1 MSRAIVLVNSDTS
14 YLEHKLSE
22 LNYTTYAID
31 EFNHR
36 NIQKLQDLD
45 FIKSFINNVL
55 SNHGSSYL
63 VYGSGLENKKS
74 IYDLL
79 MKKLVV
85 KGNNLNI
92 LTKIYNLGS
101 LKNILEAHN
110 LKIPEDFEQ
119 DRSVENK
126 FIWKPL
132 YGSGGYGISLKAKSE
147 LSHYKQK
154 YLPGKTFSISFICN
168 KDGFKFLGFNNLLL
182 LKSFPDHPFVHAGA
196 ITIKLNETLQKT
208 ISAFKGLALDL
219 SLRGYN
225 NIDFKII
232 KNDVYILDINP
243 RITSTFKIYND
254 INDNRLLRLHINE
267 DDVSLSQLSCIKQT
281 SYGFVHL
288 FAKEDFFFKKY
299 LNENWITNIPK
310 EGEHIN
316 AGDPIFSI
324 YLSAPSESEL
334 ISKLRENISKLGDYY
349 SFYDIVI

>member
-1 MSRAIVLVNSDTS
+1 MSKAIVLVNSDTS

-36 NIQKLQDLD
+36 NIRKLEDLD
-45 FIKSFINNVL
+45 FINNFINKVL
-55 SNHGSSYL
+55 SNHDSSYL

-79 MKKLVV
+79 MKKLIV

-92 LTKIYNLGS
+92 LTKTHNLSS
-101 LKNILEAHN
+101 LRNVFEAHN
-110 LKIPEDFEQ
+110 IKTPEDFEQ
-119 DRSVENK
+119 GRSVENK

-132 YGSGGYGISLKAKSE
+132 YSSGGYGISFKTKPK

-154 YLPGKTFSISFICN
+154 YFPGTTFSISFFCN
-168 KDGFKFLGFNNLLL
+168 EDGFKFLGFNNLLL
-182 LKSFPDHPFVHAGA
+182 LKGFPDHPFIHAGA
-196 ITIKLNETLQKT
+196 ITIKPTETLQKT
-208 ISAFKGLALDL
+208 IPAFNSLALDL
-219 SLRGYN
+219 SLKGYN

-232 KNDVYILDINP
+232 KDDVCILDINP

-281 SYGFVHL
+281 SYGLVHL
-288 FAKEDFFFKKY
+288 FAKENFFFKKY
-299 LNENWITNIPK
+299 FSENWITNIPK

-334 ISKLRENISKLGDYY
+334 IFKLKENISKLGDYY